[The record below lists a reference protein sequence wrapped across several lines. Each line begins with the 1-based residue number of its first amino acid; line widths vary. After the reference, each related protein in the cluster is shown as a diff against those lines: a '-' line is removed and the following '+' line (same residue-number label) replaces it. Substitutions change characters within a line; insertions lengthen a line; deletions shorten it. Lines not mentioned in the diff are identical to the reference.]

1 MAQRGTYMDIHEIPG
16 EIVKDAD
23 RLADAVRRAAGDDG
37 PGLCTG
43 ESKVDGGALESGN
56 GGQTAGWIGSQ
67 AKKRD
72 AFLKRYL
79 SACDGQST
87 ARIAE
92 KIRAH
97 CFGEDRETSGPVDA

>member
-1 MAQRGTYMDIHEIPG
+1 MAAWAWM
-16 EIVKDAD
+16 AD
-23 RLADAVRRAAGDDG
+23 GLADAVRRAAGDDS

-43 ESKVDGGALESGN
+43 EGKADD
-56 GGQTAGWIGSQ
+56 GGQTAGWIDNQ

-92 KIRAH
+92 RIRAH
-97 CFGEDRETSGPVDA
+97 CFGEDGETSGPVDA